1 VAPERCL
8 VVEDAEVG
16 LEAARAAGAHT
27 AALRGL
33 DGDLRLADLGEL
45 ATMLN

>member
-1 VAPERCL
+1 

-16 LEAARAAGAHT
+16 LQAALAAGAHT

-33 DGDLRLADLGEL
+33 DGDLRLESLADLAEL
-45 ATMLN
+45 LA